1 MPGMGITLGGGA
13 GVPGGFLTSVHLSTS
28 TPTLGKQD
36 VCYLERPR
44 EPLPLKGPQGLE
56 ALVHLP
62 PLGLA
67 PTHPPIHSASVLGLH
82 LEGAIP
88 QGAWGLGRAWGP
100 LGQRL
105 GGHRDPEDEPFH
117 SPRPGG
123 LSPGADLTVSTC
135 TVPASAS
142 LSQEETHTDTA
153 SLSQRTGPGGERRT
167 SQDCP
172 ANPNA
177 GAGAR
182 PTGHRRGGP
191 SSAQT
196 PRGQHARGQHAAST
210 SARNRLAGE
219 CI

>member
-36 VCYLERPR
+36 VCYLERSR

-105 GGHRDPEDEPFH
+105 GGHRDPG
-117 SPRPGG
+117 SPEGTLLLQRESTRPLERG
-123 LSPGADLTVSTC
+123 LGWLRTVCAPSL
-135 TVPASAS
+135 ASAS
-142 LSQEETHTDTA
+142 GEGENTGRRVLS
-153 SLSQRTGPGGERRT
+153 
-167 SQDCP
+167 
-172 ANPNA
+172 
-177 GAGAR
+177 
-182 PTGHRRGGP
+182 P
-191 SSAQT
+191 S
-196 PRGQHARGQHAAST
+196 R
-210 SARNRLAGE
+210 
-219 CI
+219 